1 MYIVSTEDILLPFL
15 SCSNFFEDTTPFLSF
30 IITTSST
37 LGSGVSVSTFPASVV
52 SIGCSGLTLS
62 AFVSGASVSTFVSCL
77 PSVPFGPCSTDS
89 FRVSDPTDLS
99 LSPAVSPSRTGL
111 DPLSSCPLVT
121 SLFLLYVS
129 TAFVPAS
136 RASTSNAEF
145 LYSLYNFMYF

>member
-1 MYIVSTEDILLPFL
+1 MYIVTLSPLESANALASSAVLGMSISCPLKKILPPSIEPSALAGV
-15 SCSNFFEDTTPFLSF
+15 T
-30 IITTSST
+30 I
-37 LGSGVSVSTFPASVV
+37 SGFDVASVF
-52 SIGCSGLTLS
+52 T
-62 AFVSGASVSTFVSCL
+62 GASVSTFVSCL
-77 PSVPFGPCSTDS
+77 SSVPFGPCSTDS

-121 SLFLLYVS
+121 SLFLLYVF
-129 TAFVPAS
+129 TASIPAS